1 MWCFFAIFL
10 SNNYN
15 IIEPSFER
23 RDYMIT
29 LNIKEILKRKGK
41 TKYWLVKNL
50 EMGYQAVDAMM
61 SNETSGIRFETIE
74 KLCKVL
80 DCTPNDLFKI
90 K

>member
-1 MWCFFAIFL
+1 MWGSFFAIFL

-15 IIEPSFER
+15 IIDPSFER
-23 RDYMIT
+23 RDYMIM

-50 EMGYQAVDAMM
+50 EMGYQAVDAMT

-74 KLCKVL
+74 KLGM
-80 DCTPNDLFKI
+80 FFSQ
-90 K
+90 

>member
-1 MWCFFAIFL
+1 
-10 SNNYN
+10 
-15 IIEPSFER
+15 
-23 RDYMIT
+23 
-29 LNIKEILKRKGK
+29 
-41 TKYWLVKNL
+41 
-50 EMGYQAVDAMM
+50 MGYQAVDAMT